1 MDPTNPTLCVDGVF
15 WSNVITLWCTFLMK
29 TLEQYAC
36 SQKALWRYEGSPLP
50 LSISSIHIDTST
62 ILCKYDQPT
71 VTSECVMINV
81 TVTNCQPHLTSLR
94 CESFIDLL
102 TEQNLIQFSIFFYSN
117 PTGSEWMTYPHPKV
131 TGIKWSGITTPSH
144 SINSIN

>member
-1 MDPTNPTLCVDGVF
+1 MEVHKASFKNVIFKKRYSVMDPTNPTLCVDGVF

-81 TVTNCQPHLTSLR
+81 TVTNCQPHLTWHHKANSAIRNLR
-94 CESFIDLL
+94 RFV
-102 TEQNLIQFSIFFYSN
+102 N
-117 PTGSEWMTYPHPKV
+117 
-131 TGIKWSGITTPSH
+131 
-144 SINSIN
+144 